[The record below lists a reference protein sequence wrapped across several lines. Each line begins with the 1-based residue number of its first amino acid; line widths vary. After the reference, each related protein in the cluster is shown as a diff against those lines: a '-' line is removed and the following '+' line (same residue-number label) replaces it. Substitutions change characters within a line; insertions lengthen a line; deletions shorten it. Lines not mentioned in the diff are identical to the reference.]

1 MPPVT
6 NRLDLALG
14 PIAGD
19 QARHLCPAQ
28 PRHLRHV
35 PSQQAACLAALL
47 RVLLLAQK
55 LLDPLI
61 HLRLGFALEPDP
73 FAGLEKSLDLIEA
86 QLLCF
91 VHAGCQSSACHLL
104 QAHLVLETDAF
115 FRLILYWK
123 RLPVSYATTFQY
135 NRIDPTMTVTTS
147 NDRLYRRASYLMWQ
161 ERWVEAIKLLR
172 IAPRQELIFLTNAQH
187 RQNSC
192 SVWCCANT

>member
-1 MPPVT
+1 VRLIDGGQQLDVAAGVALRKTMPPVT
-6 NRLDLALG
+6 NRLELALG

-55 LLDPLI
+55 LLDPRI
-61 HLRLGFALEPDP
+61 HLRLGFALAPDP

-91 VHAGCQSSACHLL
+91 VHAACQSSACHLL

-123 RLPVSYATTFQY
+123 RLQLDSHCQVAIQVS
-135 NRIDPTMTVTTS
+135 P
-147 NDRLYRRASYLMWQ
+147 
-161 ERWVEAIKLLR
+161 
-172 IAPRQELIFLTNAQH
+172 FL
-187 RQNSC
+187 
-192 SVWCCANT
+192 